1 MKTLVIIVILAAA
14 GWFGWKYLNKIDVE
28 GTTAKQA
35 EQFDREVKEQG
46 FGQNKAIGNLP
57 PSGQTASPHTAPV
70 ARTVERMRD
79 ADAAMKSR
87 NEETP

>member
-1 MKTLVIIVILAAA
+1 MKTFIVLLILVA
-14 GWFGWKYLNKIDVE
+14 GAYFGWKFLNKIDVE
-28 GTTAKQA
+28 GSTAKQA
-35 EQFDREVKEQG
+35 EQFDREVREEG
-46 FGQNKAIGNLP
+46 FGKDKAIGNLP